1 MASLGSFNHP
11 EHSQQQSQEHSQEH
25 SQEKPQEKPQK
36 KYNKTNSEKW
46 LCALGVTILFLVVS
60 MPATYKL
67 TNMLFKGVC
76 VLASKN
82 GCPTMCGILVHAL
95 VFLLLVRLSY
105 ELNTLQEGMKYQKKT
120 M

>member
-46 LCALGVTILFLVVS
+46 LCALAVTILFLVVS

-67 TNMLFKGVC
+67 TNMLFKSVC

-82 GCPTMCGILVHAL
+82 GFDISIPFI
-95 VFLLLVRLSY
+95 
-105 ELNTLQEGMKYQKKT
+105 
-120 M
+120 